1 MSLTILPPPPGDDTK
16 SYAWRDWFF
25 KLQQAFKNA
34 VFGIGQGGTG
44 LSEIGTS
51 NQLLGVNSDA
61 SGLEYKTLTAGSN
74 ISIVNGVET
83 ITISASSGSAPS
95 NSLSSDLTV
104 AADTSYVVVS
114 YLKTNDY
121 SIILNGNME
130 IL

>member
-51 NQLLGVNSDA
+51 NQVLGVNSTA
-61 SGLEYKTLTAGSN
+61 SGLEYKSIIAGSN
-74 ISIVNGVET
+74 ISVGHGAGT
-83 ITISASSGSAPS
+83 ITISASSSSAPS
-95 NSLSSDLTV
+95 NSLTSDLTV
-104 AADTSYVVVS
+104 STDTSYVVIG
-114 YLKTNDY
+114 YFN
-121 SIILNGNME
+121 LNGYTANIDGNME